1 MSRTDRE
8 RLIALAQAGGI
19 LSASAVAEA
28 GIHSQQLT
36 RLVANGTLER
46 VAPGRYRLSHADVT
60 ENHGLVL
67 AAAVAPMGVICLVS
81 ALHFHGIGTQ
91 LPHEVWLAIERGRR
105 APTLPWPPLR
115 VVRFSGAAFHHGIEV
130 HQIEG
135 TPVRVYSVAKT
146 LADLVKARHKV
157 GLDVMLEA
165 LHEAWRDR
173 RFTMDDLDRAARA
186 CRVERVIAPY
196 IQTVVTL

>member
-1 MSRTDRE
+1 MRRTDRE
-8 RLIALAQAGGI
+8 RLVAMAHAVGI
-19 LSASAVAEA
+19 LTAKAVARA

-36 RLVANGTLER
+36 RLVADGTLER
-46 VAPGRYRLSHADVT
+46 VAPGHYRLPEADVT

-67 AAAVAPMGVICLVS
+67 AAAVAPRGVICLLS
-81 ALHFHGIGTQ
+81 SLHFHQIGTQ

-115 VVRFSGAAFHHGIEV
+115 VVRFSGSAFHHGIQR
-130 HQIEG
+130 HDIEG
-135 TPVRVYSVAKT
+135 QPVRVYSVAKT
-146 LADLVKARHKV
+146 LADLVKARHKI
-157 GLDVMLEA
+157 GLDVVLEA

-173 RFTMDDLDRAARA
+173 RFVMDDLDRAARA

-196 IQTVVTL
+196 LEAVVT

>member
-1 MSRTDRE
+1 M
-8 RLIALAQAGGI
+8 AHAGGI
-19 LSASAVAEA
+19 LTAKAVAQA
-28 GIHSQQLT
+28 GIHSHQLT
-36 RLVANGTLER
+36 RLVAGGTLER
-46 VAPGRYRLSHADVT
+46 VAPGHYRLPEADVT

-67 AAAVAPMGVICLVS
+67 AAAVAPRGVICLLS
-81 ALHFHGIGTQ
+81 ALHFHQIGTQ

-115 VVRFSGAAFHHGIEV
+115 VVRFSGDAFHHGIE
-130 HQIEG
+130 HHDIEG
-135 TPVRVYSVAKT
+135 QPVPVYSVAKT
-146 LADLVKARHKV
+146 LADLVKARHRI

-173 RFTMDDLDRAARA
+173 RFAMDDLDRAARA

-196 IQTVVTL
+196 IEAVVA